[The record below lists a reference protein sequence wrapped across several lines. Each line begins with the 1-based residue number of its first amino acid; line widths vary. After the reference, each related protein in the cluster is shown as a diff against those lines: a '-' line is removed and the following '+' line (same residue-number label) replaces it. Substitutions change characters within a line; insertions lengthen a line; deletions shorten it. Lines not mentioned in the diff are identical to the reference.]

1 MPAINA
7 ASVSILQL
15 CHRHDIDPFSIVGL
29 LALSALDRVDF
40 ENLRFWKNVAER
52 LGDAR
57 EHAGVLSGFSDSASE

>member
-40 ENLRFWKNVAER
+40 ENLRFWKLVAER
-52 LGDAR
+52 LGEAR
-57 EHAGVLSGFSDSASE
+57 EHAGLPFGVK